1 MIFVFEL
8 CYLSLFKNK
17 GRASLGY
24 ALFGVGVE
32 IAGITVSKII
42 VKWFKGKEMAL
53 AMGLE
58 PRESDG
64 KYIIRNIEEDTEITI
79 EGIIKDDPTGNAT
92 IEGETKVQA
101 IGSTLH
107 IYLPKAET
115 ISVYTLSGLLYEQQ
129 DVSAGSTQIHLSKG
143 MYLVKIGEGTYK
155 IVIR

>member
-1 MIFVFEL
+1 MKRQGKAERIAFLDGPRTGFRIGGDT
-8 CYLSLFKNK
+8 FH
-17 GRASLGY
+17 
-24 ALFGVGVE
+24 FGEGN
-32 IAGITVSKII
+32 GIVS
-42 VKWFKGKEMAL
+42 
-53 AMGLE
+53 
-58 PRESDG
+58 RDR
-64 KYIIRNIEEDTEITI
+64 RNIRTF